1 VASAFRILLAV
12 GLLACS
18 SRAAA
23 ADSPNGRSRFSEA
36 DLVRH
41 VAALKKKTP
50 SGFTIVVEKP
60 FVVIG
65 DESPTNV
72 ERWAKGTIRWAV
84 KQLQDGYFKQD
95 PNHIIDIWLFKDRG
109 SYIKHAWEI
118 HRDRPG
124 TPFGYYSP
132 TRKALIM
139 NISTGGGTLV
149 HELVHPFMAANFPN
163 CPDWFNEGLASLYE
177 QSSEKKGKIIGL
189 TNWRLAGLQRAIR
202 AGKLPAFRTLCE
214 TTSHQ
219 FRNEDPGTHY
229 AQARY
234 LCYWLQQRG
243 LLRKY
248 YARFVAN
255 HRTDPGGYRTLMEV
269 LQEPDMAAFQKRWE
283 SRVLELKFP

>member
-1 VASAFRILLAV
+1 MV
-12 GLLACS
+12 GLLTCS
-18 SRAAA
+18 LWSAAD
-23 ADSPNGRSRFSEA
+23 DSPNGRSRFSEA
-36 DLVRH
+36 DYARH
-41 VAALKKKTP
+41 VAELRKKAL

-65 DESPTNV
+65 DESPASV
-72 ERWAKGTIRWAV
+72 EQWAKWTIRWAV
-84 KQLQDGYFKQD
+84 KQLKEGYFKQD

-109 SYIKHAWEI
+109 SYIEHAWEI

-177 QSSEKKGKIIGL
+177 QSSEKKGKIVGL

-202 AGKLPAFRTLCE
+202 SGKLPTCKQLCE

-234 LCYWLQQRG
+234 LCYWLQERG

-255 HRTDPGGYRTLMEV
+255 HRADPGGYHSLKGA
-269 LQEPDMAAFQKRWE
+269 LQETDMIAFQKRWE
-283 SRVLELKFP
+283 RWVLDLKFP